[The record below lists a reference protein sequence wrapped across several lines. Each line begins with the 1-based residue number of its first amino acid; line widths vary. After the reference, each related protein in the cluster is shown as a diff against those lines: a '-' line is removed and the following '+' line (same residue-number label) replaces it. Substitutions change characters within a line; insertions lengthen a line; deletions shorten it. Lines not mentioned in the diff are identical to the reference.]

1 MPLESALRDWS
12 TGHGAL
18 FDQLAA
24 ALRHA
29 IERGELPPGSR
40 LPPERLLGTYL
51 GVGRRTVASAYRSL
65 DALGLV
71 ERRQGRGTTV
81 RGVEAP
87 RWDDRT
93 AKLTTALHRNIVFG
107 SLAHEPAPT
116 VDLLSVYS
124 PPSDG
129 LVVELM
135 QSAASLL
142 GGELTVHHHGYM
154 PAGYPP
160 LRAAIAQ
167 RYTDTGIPTV
177 EEEVLVTSGA
187 QQGISLV
194 ACAFVKPGQL
204 VVVEDPT
211 VPGAIDAFRAFG
223 ARLLTVRVDEDG
235 VRVNAVAA
243 VLARNTASVVYVMPT
258 YQSPT
263 GAVMPEPSRK
273 LLVELAARTGV
284 PLVED
289 ATLNDLGMGYTP
301 PPLLAAYSRTAPV
314 LSIGSLSKLFWAGL
328 RVGWIRGPR
337 ALIAHLA
344 RLKAVTDLG
353 TSALSQAVAVRLLS
367 EIEQMKAHRSVEMA
381 QKLELIEWLLETQC
395 PGWTWRR
402 PPGGLCLWCKLPMG
416 SALEFTQ
423 IALKHGVA
431 IMPGTIASATNSF
444 DDHIRLPF
452 GYEGELIEEGMLR
465 VGAAWREYSEALA
478 KHGHT
483 VRVLV

>member
-1 MPLESALRDWS
+1 MAARDASGLFGGWIDVPLESALRGWS
-12 TGHGAL
+12 TGTGPV

-29 IERGELPPGSR
+29 IERGQLPPGSR
-40 LPPERLLGTYL
+40 LPPERLLGSYL
-51 GVGRRTVASAYRSL
+51 GVGRRTVARAYRSL
-65 DALGLV
+65 EALGLV

-81 RGVEAP
+81 RGLEAP
-87 RWDDRT
+87 RWDDRM
-93 AKLTTALHRNIVFG
+93 AKLTTALQRNIVFR

-124 PPSDG
+124 PPSGG
-129 LVVELM
+129 LVAELM

-194 ACAFVKPGQL
+194 ASAFVKPGQL

-223 ARLLTVRVDEDG
+223 ARLLTVPVHEDG
-235 VRVNAVAA
+235 VHVNAVAA

-263 GAVMPEPSRK
+263 GAVMPERSRK
-273 LLVELAARTGV
+273 LLVELAARTSV
-284 PLVED
+284 PVVED
-289 ATLNDLGMGYTP
+289 TTLTDLGMGCTP
-301 PPLLAAYSRTAPV
+301 PPPLAAYSRTAPV

-353 TSALSQAVAVRLLS
+353 TSVLSQAVAVHLLG
-367 EIEQMKAHRSVEMA
+367 EVEQMKCRRGAEMSE
-381 QKLELIEWLLETQC
+381 KLKLMESLLATRC
-395 PGWTWRR
+395 PGWTWRT
-402 PPGGLCLWCKLPMG
+402 PPGGLCVWCKLPMG

-423 IALKHGVA
+423 FALKHGVA
-431 IMPGTIASATNSF
+431 ITPGTVASATNSF

-452 GYEGELIEEGMLR
+452 WPDPLG
-465 VGAAWREYSEALA
+465 S
-478 KHGHT
+478 
-483 VRVLV
+483 VRPL